1 MKHVSFKKKKHQQ
14 IGFDCY
20 VPDADVFLLLYSF
33 YRFTL
38 HAAFRAIVRL
48 ILEAIPTREA
58 TAAAQ
63 FKIIAL
69 AAKVHRLSNH
79 LLSFFYQSRL

>member
-1 MKHVSFKKKKHQQ
+1 MFEQALNMLFVKEETSANRNTLLST
-14 IGFDCY
+14 
-20 VPDADVFLLLYSF
+20 DADVFLLLYAF

-38 HAAFRAIVRL
+38 HAAFRSIGRL
-48 ILEAIPTREA
+48 VLEAIPTREA

-69 AAKVHRLSNH
+69 TAKIH
-79 LLSFFYQSRL
+79 